1 VRLSPEKLFQA
12 EPAEKMRYLGEKMK
26 EAGID
31 FQNADGS
38 MRHLVRAFAKTAGM
52 KVPDLKKLLLSPDA
66 LAATAKGLDKTALAP
81 EALAK
86 KIRTGMTQA
95 ELMKAKLPDLVTGI
109 SELVENSRPHAE
121 AFGELTGQMFGG
133 YVKELGSA
141 AEATLAF
148 RGTLEALSR
157 ISTLTGAVGK
167 FLPGKGLG
175 GGMPTGL
182 GTAAAAAAG
191 LAVAPGAIQKL
202 VTRPGEPGAPAI
214 IPTET
219 RTEET
224 LRKSPINFE
233 SLGKSMDN
241 LTAQLKKDKP
251 RFIIQPAVV
260 KMDSKEVLKIL
271 FPSGGRPGE

>member
-1 VRLSPEKLFQA
+1 
-12 EPAEKMRYLGEKMK
+12 
-26 EAGID
+26 
-31 FQNADGS
+31 
-38 MRHLVRAFAKTAGM
+38 
-52 KVPDLKKLLLSPDA
+52 
-66 LAATAKGLDKTALAP
+66 
-81 EALAK
+81 
-86 KIRTGMTQA
+86 
-95 ELMKAKLPDLVTGI
+95 
-109 SELVENSRPHAE
+109 
-121 AFGELTGQMFGG
+121 
-133 YVKELGSA
+133 
-141 AEATLAF
+141 
-148 RGTLEALSR
+148 
-157 ISTLTGAVGK
+157 
-167 FLPGKGLG
+167 
-175 GGMPTGL
+175 MPTGL